1 MNGELEYKIKIKEL
15 PIGERPRERLAKF
28 GAASLSISELLAII
42 LRTGSHGETALD
54 VANKLLSKYNG
65 NIKSLFCADVSE
77 LSKIKGIGFAKAV
90 QIKAVFELAKRI
102 QSFTDEKV
110 EISSPADVASILM
123 PKLRTLDKEHLVILC
138 LDPRNRIHNGSEVT
152 ISVGSLDVN
161 IIDPREIFRV
171 ALSKNAA
178 SIILVHNHPS
188 GDPSPSDGDIEV
200 MRRVME
206 AGRLIGINV
215 QDHIIIGDGTFIS
228 FREKGL
234 L

>member
-110 EISSPADVASILM
+110 EISSPADVDSILM

-138 LDPRNRIHNGSEVT
+138 LDPRNRILNGSEVT
-152 ISVGSLDVN
+152 ISV
-161 IIDPREIFRV
+161 
-171 ALSKNAA
+171 
-178 SIILVHNHPS
+178 
-188 GDPSPSDGDIEV
+188 
-200 MRRVME
+200 
-206 AGRLIGINV
+206 
-215 QDHIIIGDGTFIS
+215 
-228 FREKGL
+228 
-234 L
+234 